1 MSPQAAVRRF
11 PGYGIVYLEK
21 GEGIKVV
28 RTYTQA
34 PAKVIEGDGSVSY
47 TTPPPIIHELYG
59 GGFCY
64 ENGTPVSDKSHLENI
79 TDKKMC
85 ERALKWFSGE
95 RVLSEV
101 AKKDIPSLP
110 EPDERKPG
118 EVIYITSADLEKEDD
133 PVTRKLNERMVQD
146 KDTGKPEPDTFSQI
160 LDAVKDLSSS
170 VKMVVE
176 VQKEQGKEIAELK
189 KHPPAPRRMAKSD
202 ANHSKQSAAMKARWA
217 DPDYKAK
224 MLAKNPALRGKVKDG
239 KESPEGNQAV

>member
-47 TTPPPIIHELYG
+47 TTPPPTIHELFG

-64 ENGTPVSDKSHLENI
+64 ENGISVNDKIHLENI
-79 TDKKMC
+79 TDGKMR

-101 AKKDIPSLP
+101 ARRDIPSLP
-110 EPDERKPG
+110 DPDERKPG
-118 EVIYITSADLEKEDD
+118 EVVYLTSSDLEKEDD
-133 PVTRKLNERMVQD
+133 PVTRKLNERV
-146 KDTGKPEPDTFSQI
+146 KAGKEEPVLDPISALSAQI
-160 LDAVKDLSSS
+160 MALANS
-170 VKMVVE
+170 VNIVVTE
-176 VQKEQGKEIAELK
+176 VKEQGKQISELK
-189 KHPPAPRRMAKSD
+189 KRPPAPRRMAMSD
-202 ANHSKQSAAMKARWA
+202 ANHTKQSVAMKARWA
-217 DPDYKAK
+217 DPEYKAK
-224 MLAKNPALRGKVKDG
+224 MMAKNPALRGKVKSG
-239 KESPEGNQAV
+239 QESPKGDQAV